1 MLDSTDT
8 TTSGADQRQSR
19 STTSRRMLAL
29 SGMAT
34 AIASLMGVMPI
45 EPAAAANANANSD
58 ADGSDLVL
66 IQLCARIVAAR
77 KEQSSL
83 QAVMYDLLPVDPAH
97 DMTFSRIQVLSG
109 RADKLARQVAKL
121 PARTPS
127 GIQARAAAV
136 HAMQPI
142 DFDINDWAPLD
153 WHQGMLDALLRDV
166 MGRA

>member
-1 MLDSTDT
+1 MLDT
-8 TTSGADQRQSR
+8 TNNTPSVADQPQSPGI
-19 STTSRRMLAL
+19 TTRRTLAL
-29 SGMAT
+29 GGMAT
-34 AIASLMGVMPI
+34 AIAGLMGVMPI
-45 EPAAAANANANSD
+45 DPATAANANE
-58 ADGSDLVL
+58 DGSDLVL
-66 IQLCARIVAAR
+66 IQFCSRIVAAR

-83 QAVMYDLLPVDPAH
+83 QQIMYDLLPADPLH
-97 DMTFSRIQVLSG
+97 DSTFSRIQVLDA

-121 PARTPS
+121 PARTLL

-142 DFDINDWAPLD
+142 DFDIRDWAPLD